1 MTTCDIINL
10 ELTIIGRHLVV
21 KMKITTCDAIYLE
34 FHPQPHPQ
42 PHPLTTKFQKI
53 PHPLTIKKER
63 VGFRKETVSFQQP

>member
-34 FHPQPHPQ
+34 FHPNPTPNY
-42 PHPLTTKFQKI
+42 KI
-53 PHPLTIKKER
+53 SKNPPPYNKEGESR
-63 VGFRKETVSFQQP
+63 VS

>member
-34 FHPQPHPQ
+34 FHPH

-53 PHPLTIKKER
+53 PPPPYNKEGESR
-63 VGFRKETVSFQQP
+63 VS

>member
-34 FHPQPHPQ
+34 FHPQPHP
-42 PHPLTTKFQKI
+42 LTTKFQKI
-53 PHPLTIKKER
+53 PPALLTIKKER
-63 VGFRKETVSFQQP
+63 VGFRKETISFQQP